1 MFRTSWRKEMKEIVN
16 RLCFIANLR
25 ERDLECLISSLN
37 RVRQAEI
44 LADKLSVRT
53 EKDLEDY
60 ERIVTLLVPTKELA
74 PLACKLKTMC
84 IETGTLDVYDPS
96 ALSVAEDLGF
106 VVEDM
111 TSEGHSSDEEN
122 PVWK

>member
-1 MFRTSWRKEMKEIVN
+1 MKEIVN
-16 RLCFIANLR
+16 RLCFTANLR

-37 RVRQAEI
+37 RLRQAEI

-84 IETGTLDVYDPS
+84 IEPGTLDVYDTA
-96 ALSVAEDLGF
+96 ALSVAKELGF

-111 TSEGHSSDEEN
+111 TSEDECSE
-122 PVWK
+122 VD

>member
-1 MFRTSWRKEMKEIVN
+1 MKEIIN
-16 RLCFIANLR
+16 RLCFTANLR
-25 ERDLECLISSLN
+25 ERDLDYLIASLN
-37 RVRQAEI
+37 RLRQAEI

-60 ERIVTLLVPTKELA
+60 ERIVTLLVPTKHLA
-74 PLACKLKTMC
+74 ALASGLEPMC